1 MFEERFDRVELEQLA
16 TRLRENEATIDELVL
31 KLNEL
36 ARFSVSLDERVE
48 ELGESVTDLRSSN
61 PVASAKAADRSLDRM
76 RRQSVE
82 FRQERRASLL
92 RR

>member
-1 MFEERFDRVELEQLA
+1 MLENLDRIELDRLA
-16 TRLRENEATIDELVL
+16 KRVRENEATIDRLVL

-36 ARFSVSLDERVE
+36 ARFSVSVDERVE
-48 ELGESVTDLRSSN
+48 ELGETVTDLRSAN
-61 PVASAKAADRSLDRM
+61 PEASAKASERSMGRLK
-76 RRQSVE
+76 RQAVE

>member
-1 MFEERFDRVELEQLA
+1 MSEERFDRIELEQLA
-16 TRLRENEATIDELVL
+16 KRVRENEATIDKLVL

-36 ARFSVSLDERVE
+36 ARFSVSVDERVE
-48 ELGESVTDLRSSN
+48 ELGESVTDLRLSN
-61 PVASAKAADRSLDRM
+61 PGASAKAADRSLDRM
-76 RRQSVE
+76 RRQSIE